1 MGSVRT
7 LVLAA
12 LWVVA
17 TTAVQPSAQTGP
29 PPPQPQGRGA
39 GPPGGRGGRQA
50 TFPAQQRPPGD
61 PASIARGN
69 GLYGVYCR
77 SCHGADLRGGDQ
89 GGPNLLRSQV
99 VLNDQDGELILPIV
113 QNGQNGANIMPPV
126 PLPADDVRAIAAFI
140 HSVAATMRGQG
151 SPPAGATPE
160 LNVLVGDA
168 AKGRAYFAAHCGACH
183 SADGDLKGI
192 ASRVPDPMALQNYW
206 LSAGGALG
214 RGGRGGAAGS
224 GARRPEVIVKV
235 TPASGAPVE
244 GTPVRLDDFFVV
256 VRLADGTERSFARS
270 GDLPRVEVR
279 DPYEPH
285 RKLLPVY
292 TDADIHNVT
301 AYLITLR

>member
-1 MGSVRT
+1 
-7 LVLAA
+7 
-12 LWVVA
+12 
-17 TTAVQPSAQTGP
+17 
-29 PPPQPQGRGA
+29 
-39 GPPGGRGGRQA
+39 
-50 TFPAQQRPPGD
+50 
-61 PASIARGN
+61 
-69 GLYGVYCR
+69 
-77 SCHGADLRGGDQ
+77 
-89 GGPNLLRSQV
+89 
-99 VLNDQDGELILPIV
+99 
-113 QNGQNGANIMPPV
+113 
-126 PLPADDVRAIAAFI
+126 
-140 HSVAATMRGQG
+140 
-151 SPPAGATPE
+151 
-160 LNVLVGDA
+160 
-168 AKGRAYFAAHCGACH
+168 
-183 SADGDLKGI
+183 
-192 ASRVPDPMALQNYW
+192 MALQNYW
-206 LSAGGALG
+206 LSAGGALGRGG